1 MVSYDRIFEDEN
13 LTAEMISMKRKDM
26 KFTEFIRDIHV
37 ADNDELG
44 NVYVKYLEPS
54 EFNVLIQNKF

>member
-1 MVSYDRIFEDEN
+1 
-13 LTAEMISMKRKDM
+13 MKRKDM

-44 NVYVKYLEPS
+44 NVYVKYLEPINVY
-54 EFNVLIQNKF
+54 EFLD